1 EGRLPSFGGPG
12 GPGEGPPPPP
22 PPPPPPQ
29 HPPTLPTAPAL
40 PWLVASP
47 AAAVAL
53 VVVLVF
59 GPAVTVLVVLFLGAH
74 DHPALARAGLE
85 VPPVRGPATSEP
97 SPANFSS
104 SAASE
109 PPPAPRA
116 RSSPS
121 SAAKGGGGAAARGKL
136 DDETRQRLRLL
147 GPALPHGSQEE

>member
-1 EGRLPSFGGPG
+1 
-12 GPGEGPPPPP
+12 
-22 PPPPPPQ
+22 
-29 HPPTLPTAPAL
+29 APAL

-53 VVVLVF
+53 VVVFVF
-59 GPAVTVLVVLFLGAH
+59 GPAFTVLVVLFLGAH

-85 VPPVRGPATSEP
+85 VPPVRRPEP

-116 RSSPS
+116 PS
-121 SAAKGGGGAAARGKL
+121 SQSSTAKGGGGASRGKL
-136 DDETRQRLRLL
+136 TEEDRQRLRLSA
-147 GPALPHGSQEE
+147 PALQHGTKD